1 MRKVCQCEQDVQI
14 CPREVA
20 TYIPKGRDIKDVR
33 TFFTVFTEME
43 LEGIFNI
50 SVGTI
55 IRLLERLEF
64 TKFTFVERCDAL
76 TDLFVESLLERRE
89 ELLTPETEEE
99 YSTHP
104 MDRRSDI
111 PATVQEKPVSVPC
124 DISDMTSFVS
134 EEDDFFC
141 EFE

>member
-1 MRKVCQCEQDVQI
+1 MRKVCQCERDVQI

-55 IRLLERLEF
+55 VRLLESLES
-64 TKFTFVERCDAL
+64 TNSTFDARCNAL

-89 ELLTPETEEE
+89 DLLAPEAEN
-99 YSTHP
+99 SIHP
-104 MDRRSDI
+104 IDLNGNI
-111 PATVQEKPVSVPC
+111 PPMVQVKPDPVPC
-124 DISDMTSFVS
+124 DISDSTSLVS